1 MENNL
6 FEMLSGMMGKNNT
19 QNTQTQP
26 PPEHQVRAESY
37 YPPEAYTTPQQ
48 QQHNGYT
55 GTEQATENTASTGMN
70 ANSLL
75 PMIMS
80 LMGQN
85 GSQMGALSKIFS
97 GGDPSALA
105 NLLKPQKNTK
115 QEPEPEVVLEAE
127 PTPQDDILL

>member
-6 FEMLSGMMGKNNT
+6 FEMLSGIMGKNNT
-19 QNTQTQP
+19 QNTHTQP
-26 PPEHQVRAESY
+26 KSDHQVRAESY
-37 YPPEAYTTPQQ
+37 YPPEAYPTEPQQ
-48 QQHNGYT
+48 TGYAGSDQT
-55 GTEQATENTASTGMN
+55 TENTGISNAMN
-70 ANSLL
+70 TNSLL

-115 QEPEPEVVLEAE
+115 QEPEVVLEAE